1 MSIDTNAPYKAPAE
15 YEPKNKDFVP
25 KTKPTSV
32 VMIIIGGIIICAI
45 TIAGIIGII
54 IGANIIYKSTRDAI
68 NQPEQEQELNENVN
82 RA

>member
-1 MSIDTNAPYKAPAE
+1 MSIDTNAPYKAPKE

-32 VMIIIGGIIICAI
+32 FMIVLGGIIISAI
-45 TIAGIIGII
+45 TIAGILGIL
-54 IGANIIYKSTRDAI
+54 IGANIVYKNIRDAVS
-68 NQPEQEQELNENVN
+68 QPEETEYNESVN

>member
-1 MSIDTNAPYKAPAE
+1 MSIDTNTPYKAPKE

-32 VMIIIGGIIICAI
+32 FMIVLGGILISAI
-45 TIAGIIGII
+45 TIAGILGII
-54 IGANIIYKSTRDAI
+54 FGISKVIEGIQSGTDEPSNSA
-68 NQPEQEQELNENVN
+68 EVN

>member
-1 MSIDTNAPYKAPAE
+1 MSIDTNAPYKVPKE

-32 VMIIIGGIIICAI
+32 AMIVIGGIIIGAI
-45 TIAGIIGII
+45 TIAGIFGIV
-54 IGANIIYKSTRDAI
+54 IGANIIYKSTRDII
-68 NQPEQEQELNENVN
+68 NPPEEVEYGENVN

>member
-1 MSIDTNAPYKAPAE
+1 MSIDTNAPYKVPKE

-32 VMIIIGGIIICAI
+32 FMIILGAI
-45 TIAGIIGII
+45 LIFAFTAAIIAGAVFGVT
-54 IGANIIYKSTRDAI
+54 KLVEAI
-68 NQPEQEQELNENVN
+68 QNSCNTPSDTSAQTN

>member
-1 MSIDTNAPYKAPAE
+1 MSIDTNAPYKVPKE
-15 YEPKNKDFVP
+15 YEAKNKDFVP

-32 VMIIIGGIIICAI
+32 VMIVLGGIVISAI

-54 IGANIIYKSTRDAI
+54 IGANIAYKSIRDAI
-68 NQPEQEQELNENVN
+68 DSPKETEYNESAN